1 MRKRVLFI
9 LLTVLFAVTTVLAS
23 VLAVGGENGGEMASP
38 EELEKS
44 FYTDV
49 AADAPYMQAVRALF
63 NLGVLPAEETFRPE
77 ELCTQREF
85 SELLYRLSR
94 TMTVKEPS
102 EPSANTVEW
111 LRQTGAAGTEFVP
124 ENPLTREQS
133 AAYAAKIAALSGIR
147 LPKRQEPVVCWDSFR
162 VSGYA
167 QSGVAAMTAAGLLT
181 AREDGRLDTQ
191 GTVLR
196 WEAAA
201 LLHKLWLAA
210 VTAQGSGTAFVSL
223 EPDAY
228 LDMYVNL
235 PVFGEPVPESKPVP
249 AAWFR
254 SAAFVGDAALDL
266 QAYNEASGTD
276 WNARF
281 LSSSDAETASEL
293 PAHVFLLPDGET
305 GAANVEKL
313 AAALRE
319 RSPETNIYLCAL
331 PGSGAAPVNEA
342 LRRLCGERGY
352 YWLDT
357 PAFVTVENGAD
368 WAAWTD
374 YVAKHIPAA
383 LQTVERRFYS
393 DVPEGAWYTPY
404 IRSLF
409 EAEVLPE
416 TERYRPDDE
425 STRLEFVTAL
435 YRLYRLL
442 SEDAS
447 ASPEPSEAQEPTGSA
462 EPVFTDVPTEG
473 ESFEAVMWGR
483 ESGVIRGTTET
494 TFSPDA
500 PLTREQCCAI
510 MMRFGKAAGVDF
522 ETRGEPRAF
531 SDSLAVSTYARSNVT
546 ACQTAGLVNGYDD
559 GSFRPFGYVKRSEMA
574 ALLQRLLDAA
584 SVKNVQNP
592 VPTEEDAFDWF
603 YEELTPYDFGAPVP
617 ECDAVDASWFD
628 DAVFVGDS
636 VTETLK
642 LYAASTGE
650 LGEAAFLS
658 SVSLSARNALG
669 ALTEKSKHPTFNGVK
684 MTVEDGVAASGAKNV
699 YILLGVN
706 SLADSVEVNIDALAK
721 LVGRIKEKAPDVNI
735 IIESVTP
742 LIEGSKRADKNLNNQ
757 KIRDYNAE
765 VRKLC
770 EENEWYYLDIAEA
783 LQDEM
788 GYLVRDYCGDIKSMG
803 LHLNTAG
810 ARVWTEYLL
819 THVPKT
825 LK

>member
-9 LLTVLFAVTTVLAS
+9 LLIAAFAVTAVLAS

-38 EELEKS
+38 EELEKT

-49 AADAPYMQAVRALF
+49 AADAPYAQAVRALF
-63 NLGVLPAEETFRPE
+63 TLGVLPADETFRPE
-77 ELCTQREF
+77 EPCTQREF
-85 SELLYRLSR
+85 SEFLYRLSR
-94 TMTVKEPS
+94 TVIAKETP

-111 LRQTGAAGTEFVP
+111 LRQTGAAGDEFVP
-124 ENPLTREQS
+124 EDPLSREQS

-147 LPKRQEPVVCWDSFR
+147 LVKRQEPAAFWDSFR

-167 QSGVAAMTAAGLLT
+167 QGGVAAMTAAGLLA
-181 AREDGRLDTQ
+181 AREDGRLDPQ

-196 WEAAA
+196 WESAA

-210 VTAQGSGTAFVSL
+210 VTAQGNGTAFVSL
-223 EPDAY
+223 EADAY
-228 LDMYVNL
+228 RELYENL
-235 PVFGEPVPESKPVP
+235 PVFGDPVPESGPVP

-254 SAAFVGDAALDL
+254 SAAFVGDAAPDL
-266 QAYNEASGTD
+266 RTYIEASGAG

-281 LSSSDAETASEL
+281 LTASDVEAASEL
-293 PAHVFLLPDGET
+293 PAHVFLLPDGSKT
-305 GAANVEKL
+305 APDLEKL
-313 AAALRE
+313 AASIRE
-319 RSPETNIYLCAL
+319 RSPETHIYVCAL
-331 PGSGAAPVNEA
+331 PGSGTASLNDA
-342 LRRLCGERGY
+342 LRRLCGEHGY

-357 PAFVTVENGAD
+357 SALFTEENGTD

-374 YVAKHIPAA
+374 YVSRHIPAA
-383 LQTVERRFYS
+383 LQTVERRFYT

-404 IRSLF
+404 IRTLF

-416 TERYRPDDE
+416 TELYRPDDE

-442 SEDAS
+442 SD
-447 ASPEPSEAQEPTGSA
+447 EAPAGSA
-462 EPVFTDVPTEG
+462 EPVFTDVPAEG
-473 ESFEAVMWGR
+473 ESFEAVMWAR

-494 TFSPDA
+494 IFSPDE

-510 MMRFGKAAGVDF
+510 MMRFGKALGVSF
-522 ETRGEPRAF
+522 ETRGEPKAF
-531 SDSLAVSTYARSNVT
+531 SDSLAVSAYARSNVT

-559 GSFRPFGYVKRSEMA
+559 GSFQPFGHVKRSEMA
-574 ALLQRLLDAA
+574 AFLQRLLDAA
-584 SVKNVQNP
+584 SASNVQNP

-617 ECDAVDASWFD
+617 ECEAVDASWFD

-642 LYAASTGE
+642 MYAASTGE
-650 LGEAAFLS
+650 LGDAAFLS
-658 SVSLSARNALG
+658 SVSLSARNALSP
-669 ALTEKSKHPTFNGVK
+669 LTEKSKHPTYNGVK

-706 SLADSVEVNIDALAK
+706 SLADSVKVNIDALTK
-721 LVGRIKEKAPDVNI
+721 LVERIKEKAPDVNI

-742 LIEGSKRADKNLNNQ
+742 LIEGSKRADKDLNNQ
-757 KIRDYNAE
+757 KILDYNAE

-783 LQDEM
+783 LQDEN
-788 GYLVRDYCGDIKSMG
+788 GYLVRDYCGDVKSMG

-810 ARVWTEYLL
+810 ARVWAEYLL